1 MKELTFLGKAVIIAG
16 LKSVAISAALG
27 FTVQVV
33 KNGVESGLKLN
44 VKELIK

>member
-1 MKELTFLGKAVIIAG
+1 MKDLTFLGKQVIISG

-27 FTVQVV
+27 FAV
-33 KNGVESGLKLN
+33 KVISNGAEAGLKLN